1 MDSKKILIV
10 EDEFDILKLI
20 EFNLKK
26 EGFDVIAVSD
36 GESAIKEVRSNKPD
50 LILLD
55 LMLPGISGLD
65 VCHLIQKDEGL
76 SQIPILMLTAK
87 GEESDVVKG
96 LEAGAD
102 DYVIK
107 PFSVKVLLARI
118 KALLRRDYGQEFDK
132 KNKPLVFNRLSI
144 HAGQRIVKVDDK
156 IIDLTYM
163 EFQIL
168 FTLASHSNWV
178 YTRSQL
184 IDEIRG
190 DNYIVTDRSIDFQIV
205 GLRKKMMGKGN
216 LIETIRGV
224 GYRFQHHET

>member
-96 LEAGAD
+96 L
-102 DYVIK
+102 
-107 PFSVKVLLARI
+107 
-118 KALLRRDYGQEFDK
+118 
-132 KNKPLVFNRLSI
+132 
-144 HAGQRIVKVDDK
+144 
-156 IIDLTYM
+156 
-163 EFQIL
+163 
-168 FTLASHSNWV
+168 
-178 YTRSQL
+178 
-184 IDEIRG
+184 
-190 DNYIVTDRSIDFQIV
+190 
-205 GLRKKMMGKGN
+205 
-216 LIETIRGV
+216 
-224 GYRFQHHET
+224 

>member
-1 MDSKKILIV
+1 MDNKKILIV

-20 EFNLKK
+20 EFNIKK

-65 VCHLIQKDEGL
+65 VCHLIQKDTEL

-87 GEESDVVKG
+87 GEESDIVRG

-102 DYVIK
+102 DYVVK
-107 PFSVKVLLARI
+107 PFSIKVLLARI
-118 KALLRRDYGQEFDK
+118 KALLRRDISQDADK
-132 KNKPLVFNRLSI
+132 QKAPLVFDGLSI
-144 HAGQRIVKVDDK
+144 HAGKRIVKVDGK

-190 DNYIVTDRSIDFQIV
+190 DNYIVTDRSIDFQFV
-205 GLRKKMMGKGN
+205 GLRKKLLHYGN
-216 LIETIRGV
+216 YIKTVRSV
-224 GYRFQHHET
+224 GYRFLDNE

>member
-1 MDSKKILIV
+1 
-10 EDEFDILKLI
+10 
-20 EFNLKK
+20 
-26 EGFDVIAVSD
+26 
-36 GESAIKEVRSNKPD
+36 
-50 LILLD
+50 
-55 LMLPGISGLD
+55 MLPGISGLD
-65 VCHLIQKDEGL
+65 VCLLIQKDEGL

-190 DNYIVTDRSIDFQIV
+190 DNYIVTDRSIDFQVV
-205 GLRKKMMGKGN
+205 GLRKKLGEASKY
-216 LIETIRGV
+216 IKTVRGV
-224 GYRFQHHET
+224 GYRFFIED

>member
-36 GESAIKEVRSNKPD
+36 VESAIKEVRSNKQD

-190 DNYIVTDRSIDFQIV
+190 DNYIVTDRSIDFQVV
-205 GLRKKMMGKGN
+205 GLRKKLGEASKY
-216 LIETIRGV
+216 IKTVRGV
-224 GYRFQHHET
+224 GYRFFIED

>member
-190 DNYIVTDRSIDFQIV
+190 DNYIVTDRSIDFQVV
-205 GLRKKMMGKGN
+205 GLRKKLGEASKY
-216 LIETIRGV
+216 IKTVRGV
-224 GYRFQHHET
+224 GYRFFIED

>member
-1 MDSKKILIV
+1 MDNKKILIV

-20 EFNLKK
+20 EFNIKK

-65 VCHLIQKDEGL
+65 VCHLIQKDTEL

-87 GEESDVVKG
+87 GEESDIVRG

-102 DYVIK
+102 DYVVK
-107 PFSVKVLLARI
+107 PFSIKVLLARI
-118 KALLRRDYGQEFDK
+118 KALLRRDISQDADK
-132 KNKPLVFNRLSI
+132 QKAPLVFDGLSI
-144 HAGQRIVKVDDK
+144 HAGKRIVKVDGK

-190 DNYIVTDRSIDFQIV
+190 DNYIVTDRSIDFQFV
-205 GLRKKMMGKGN
+205 GLRKKLGEASKY
-216 LIETIRGV
+216 IKTVRGV
-224 GYRFQHHET
+224 GYRFFIED

>member
-118 KALLRRDYGQEFDK
+118 KGSFK
-132 KNKPLVFNRLSI
+132 KRLWP
-144 HAGQRIVKVDDK
+144 RI
-156 IIDLTYM
+156 
-163 EFQIL
+163 
-168 FTLASHSNWV
+168 
-178 YTRSQL
+178 
-184 IDEIRG
+184 
-190 DNYIVTDRSIDFQIV
+190 
-205 GLRKKMMGKGN
+205 
-216 LIETIRGV
+216 
-224 GYRFQHHET
+224 

>member
-1 MDSKKILIV
+1 MDNKKILIV

-20 EFNLKK
+20 EFNIKK

-36 GESAIKEVRSNKPD
+36 GESAIKEVRANKPD

-65 VCHLIQKDEGL
+65 VCHLIQKDTEL

-87 GEESDVVKG
+87 GEESDVVRG

-118 KALLRRDYGQEFDK
+118 KALLRRDFSQEFDK
-132 KNKPLVFNRLSI
+132 KNKPLIFDRLSI
-144 HAGQRIVKVDDK
+144 HAGKRIVKVDGK

-178 YTRSQL
+178 YTRTQL

-190 DNYIVTDRSIDFQIV
+190 DNYIVTDRSIDFQVV
-205 GLRKKMMGKGN
+205 GLRKKLGEASKY
-216 LIETIRGV
+216 IKTVRGV
-224 GYRFQHHET
+224 GYRFFIED

>member
-20 EFNLKK
+20 EFNIKK

-36 GESAIKEVRSNKPD
+36 GESAIKEVRANKPD

-65 VCHLIQKDEGL
+65 VCHLIQKDTEL

-87 GEESDVVKG
+87 GEESDVVRG

-118 KALLRRDYGQEFDK
+118 KALLRRDVSQDADK
-132 KNKPLVFNRLSI
+132 QKAPLVFDGLSI
-144 HAGQRIVKVDDK
+144 HAGKRIVKVDGK
-156 IIDLTYM
+156 MIDLTYM

-178 YTRSQL
+178 YTRTQL

-190 DNYIVTDRSIDFQIV
+190 DNYIVTDRSIDFQVV
-205 GLRKKMMGKGN
+205 GLRKKLGEASKY
-216 LIETIRGV
+216 IKTVRGV
-224 GYRFQHHET
+224 GYRFFIED

>member
-65 VCHLIQKDEGL
+65 VCHLIQQYEGL

-190 DNYIVTDRSIDFQIV
+190 DNYIVTDRSIDFQVV
-205 GLRKKMMGKGN
+205 GLRKKLGEASKY
-216 LIETIRGV
+216 IKTVRGV
-224 GYRFQHHET
+224 GYRFFIED

>member
-118 KALLRRDYGQEFDK
+118 KALLRRDYGQEFD
-132 KNKPLVFNRLSI
+132 
-144 HAGQRIVKVDDK
+144 
-156 IIDLTYM
+156 
-163 EFQIL
+163 
-168 FTLASHSNWV
+168 
-178 YTRSQL
+178 
-184 IDEIRG
+184 
-190 DNYIVTDRSIDFQIV
+190 
-205 GLRKKMMGKGN
+205 
-216 LIETIRGV
+216 
-224 GYRFQHHET
+224 

>member
-132 KNKPLVFNRLSI
+132 KI
-144 HAGQRIVKVDDK
+144 
-156 IIDLTYM
+156 
-163 EFQIL
+163 
-168 FTLASHSNWV
+168 
-178 YTRSQL
+178 
-184 IDEIRG
+184 
-190 DNYIVTDRSIDFQIV
+190 
-205 GLRKKMMGKGN
+205 N
-216 LIETIRGV
+216 L
-224 GYRFQHHET
+224 

>member
-20 EFNLKK
+20 EFNIKK

-36 GESAIKEVRSNKPD
+36 GESAIKEVRANKPD

-65 VCHLIQKDEGL
+65 VCHLIQKDTEL

-87 GEESDVVKG
+87 GEESDVVRG

-118 KALLRRDYGQEFDK
+118 KALLRRDVSQDADK
-132 KNKPLVFNRLSI
+132 QKAPLVFDGLSI
-144 HAGQRIVKVDDK
+144 HAGKRIVKVDGK

-178 YTRSQL
+178 YTRTQL

-190 DNYIVTDRSIDFQIV
+190 DNYIVTDRSIDFQVV
-205 GLRKKMMGKGN
+205 GLRKKLGEASKY
-216 LIETIRGV
+216 IKTVRGV
-224 GYRFQHHET
+224 GYRFFIED

>member
-178 YTRSQL
+178 FTRSQL

-190 DNYIVTDRSIDFQIV
+190 DNYIVTDRSIDFQVV
-205 GLRKKMMGKGN
+205 GLRKLGEASKYIK
-216 LIETIRGV
+216 TVRGV
-224 GYRFQHHET
+224 GYRFFIED

>member
-1 MDSKKILIV
+1 MDNKKILIV

-20 EFNLKK
+20 EFNIKK

-36 GESAIKEVRSNKPD
+36 GESAIKEVRANKPD

-65 VCHLIQKDEGL
+65 VCHLIQKDTEL

-87 GEESDVVKG
+87 GEESDVVRG

-118 KALLRRDYGQEFDK
+118 KALLRRDFSQEFD
-132 KNKPLVFNRLSI
+132 I
-144 HAGQRIVKVDDK
+144 
-156 IIDLTYM
+156 
-163 EFQIL
+163 
-168 FTLASHSNWV
+168 LAS
-178 YTRSQL
+178 
-184 IDEIRG
+184 
-190 DNYIVTDRSIDFQIV
+190 
-205 GLRKKMMGKGN
+205 K
-216 LIETIRGV
+216 
-224 GYRFQHHET
+224 